1 MSAISEFHWSAG
13 RRTPDF
19 AAFLGDEFSKIA
31 IWCWRAMVA
40 NSKATSA
47 KARFLRNP
55 YSADEQSRPSGY
67 HKPDSD
73 QLVWVVSR
81 LLFAMLP
88 NLNQS
93 RRKKISF
100 DWDEIPLVHKYEF
113 AKINKTLK
121 NSAITVRFMRFFEFY
136 LFELCGITCRCKLAS
151 GRLQEGIIFHDG
163 SQGGFL

>member
-1 MSAISEFHWSAG
+1 MGGVE
-13 RRTPDF
+13 
-19 AAFLGDEFSKIA
+19 IA
-31 IWCWRAMVA
+31 IRHA
-40 NSKATSA
+40 A
-47 KARFLRNP
+47 KLE
-55 YSADEQSRPSGY
+55 SIETG
-67 HKPDSD
+67 
-73 QLVWVVSR
+73 
-81 LLFAMLP
+81 
-88 NLNQS
+88 
-93 RRKKISF
+93 KISF